1 MAKQTKIV
9 RIEEVLEG
17 TLLEDIDF
25 QGVEDDITY
34 DQLQE
39 NIEERISEEEII
51 YSSNAMDFLSEHD
64 IGLQTSMEIAQDMGY
79 EPKDINSELLATILK
94 QQMMR
99 EELYRYKSEI
109 EEIIDDD
116 EDE

>member
-39 NIEERISEEEII
+39 R
-51 YSSNAMDFLSEHD
+51 FVTL
-64 IGLQTSMEIAQDMGY
+64 
-79 EPKDINSELLATILK
+79 
-94 QQMMR
+94 
-99 EELYRYKSEI
+99 
-109 EEIIDDD
+109 
-116 EDE
+116 